1 VVAVAVVVGVVG
13 VAAATLL
20 VGMFIGVDVGGSAV
34 VWLGS
39 LLGTKKTSN
48 TQDNANANEENA
60 YLPYRLRFRGENDTK
75 NPSYKRDGGRDE
87 KRPIEI
93 RKIHFSSAHHM

>member
-1 VVAVAVVVGVVG
+1 MVVGVVG

-39 LLGTKKTSN
+39 LLG
-48 TQDNANANEENA
+48 A
-60 YLPYRLRFRGENDTK
+60 
-75 NPSYKRDGGRDE
+75 
-87 KRPIEI
+87 KRPTMQKKMPVPI
-93 RKIHFSSAHHM
+93 RRTPTCRAVFDFEAKMILRTPA